1 MQDFTL
7 IQLDNY
13 EYISLPNYQAREKT
27 VVMIHQVK
35 IALLARRLQSGWEA
49 EAGSEAAE
57 VSGNNNKRA
66 SQQLEVKVRQEAGIP
81 G

>member
-1 MQDFTL
+1 
-7 IQLDNY
+7 
-13 EYISLPNYQAREKT
+13 
-27 VVMIHQVK
+27 MIHQVK
-35 IALLARRLQSGWEA
+35 IRSPGSEVAVRLGSPVKLR
-49 EAGSEAAE
+49 SEAAE